1 MRIDSQPDGTEKT
14 YRLKG
19 RPGGRTTKV
28 LQFMVKVYQSSGNE
42 AEVGLDV
49 EQGPDGEIY
58 GFLKA
63 GLIAYTVVDTTPVLL
78 TGAVGNVDANNEVV
92 GEWTLPIIKIK
103 KTGAGSGSQ
112 FAVVEFWEMRKPF

>member
-1 MRIDSQPDGTEKT
+1 
-14 YRLKG
+14 
-19 RPGGRTTKV
+19 
-28 LQFMVKVYQSSGNE
+28 MVKVYQSSGNE